1 MSEYQYFE
9 FLAIDRPLTTEEIGI
24 LRSISNR
31 ARITPVSFVN
41 HYNWGDF
48 KGDPDK
54 LMQLYFDAHVYV
66 ADWMTAVFM
75 LRLPIDTLS
84 KETVDAFQ
92 ASDML
97 AFKAT
102 KTHWIITWCLEE
114 SENYDRFGQEGGEEW
129 MARLAPVREELLQG
143 DIRSLYIGWL
153 AGVTQGT
160 IEADQMEP
168 LPVSGLNKLTPSQQA
183 LAEFLEV
190 DPDLLAGSGMGR
202 EKLQHETVS
211 QAQME
216 KWTDDLP
223 EKEIRTV
230 IKQILDG
237 RSLQA
242 ERAVKNRFAV
252 WCRSLQKGMDNAPL
266 RRVEELWKNAEKAE
280 KIRLEQ
286 EAHGQNQEAIR
297 HRNEREAYLKNLS
310 KNFPEMWKSVETTVK
325 RGSGL
330 AYDEACKAI
339 VDISDAHAL
348 AGSPSRFRQELETF
362 MAANVRRKA
371 LIQRLRDA
379 GIWENT

>member
-9 FLAIDRPLTTEEIGI
+9 FLAIDRPLTTAEIGI

-92 ASDML
+92 SSYML

-168 LPVSGLNKLTPSQQA
+168 LPVSGLNELTPSQQA

-202 EKLQHETVS
+202 EKRQHETVS

-216 KWTDDLP
+216 KWIDDLP
-223 EKEIRTV
+223 EKEIRAV

-252 WCRSLQKGMDNAPL
+252 WCRSLQKGTDNAPL

-286 EAHGQNQEAIR
+286 EAHVQSQEAIR
-297 HRNEREAYLKNLS
+297 HSKEREAYLKNLS
-310 KNFPEMWKSVETTVK
+310 KNFPEMWKSVEKTVK

-330 AYDEACKAI
+330 AYDEACKTI

-362 MAANVRRKA
+362 MAGHMRRKA